1 MASSLV
7 NCRKLSQPVGSAT
20 GIDGVSASRRFATST
35 WSPRLAS
42 KPIAVRTSAG
52 DAFDVFLVARLVG
65 ELALVVLDV
74 VAVDHH
80 GDRDAVEP
88 AAFGHLGLGCARNL
102 VVDDFLGLAVLVAR
116 RLRAGGRLGGT
127 LLCARQIV
135 GDRDLAFLVVARG
148 HDFLA
153 GLAGANDAAFRVEPV
168 GGLGDAVEVEIGG
181 ELDARAPG
189 SHHRGNDGLD
199 LIAHPLLER
208 DLALIGAHAAR
219 RLIAIAVGQQAAG
232 FVDDRNALRLQ
243 PVDGGR
249 GEMADRPHLC
259 RIEAAAHLEHD

>member
-1 MASSLV
+1 MSFRA
-7 NCRKLSQPVGSAT
+7 RP
-20 GIDGVSASRRFATST
+20 TST
-35 WSPRLAS
+35 HGRTWDDRDRRSMLLNIGFGVTVAVAVILLLVAFGYSWYNEHLAAAAS
-42 KPIAVRTSAG
+42 VDGQSISRDAFRKQFAINSFRNEVQGRRVRTLLTAG
-52 DAFDVFLVARLVG
+52 KL
-65 ELALVVLDV
+65 
-74 VAVDHH
+74 
-80 GDRDAVEP
+80 
-88 AAFGHLGLGCARNL
+88 
-102 VVDDFLGLAVLVAR
+102 
-116 RLRAGGRLGGT
+116 
-127 LLCARQIV
+127 V
-135 GDRDLAFLVVARG
+135 GDRNRAFLAVAGG
-148 HDFLA
+148 HHLFT
-153 GLAGANDAAFRVEPV
+153 GLAGPNDAAFRVEPV

-181 ELDARAPG
+181 ERLDARAPG

-249 GEMADRPHLC
+249 GEMADRPHLR